1 MKYLLDFMRENG
13 DIAQGRLSNEKSGI
27 FLNNLLR
34 FMNIKSDVLAEC
46 CASHSEIATLYC
58 SLDWF
63 TEHGEYITAAQAAK
77 KLGVS
82 APSVSR
88 TLKNLEEKGLIE
100 RGFDKNDRRSVHI
113 IVTKAGEDKVN
124 TILGYIF
131 EAMNIVLGEFS
142 DDELDVMVDLHSKF
156 VNSIEKAV
164 SNERR
169 TEC

>member
-1 MKYLLDFMRENG
+1 MKYLLDFMKKNG

-46 CASHSEIATLYC
+46 CASHSEITTLYC

-100 RGFDKNDRRSVHI
+100 RGFDKNDRRSVRI

-124 TILGYIF
+124 AILSRVF
-131 EAMNIVLGEFS
+131 KTMTVVLREFS
-142 DDELDVMVDLHSKF
+142 DNELGQMAELYSKF
-156 VNSIEKAV
+156 VYSMEKAV